1 MRGTKRMALLGST
14 VIMHEIH
21 WGRYA
26 AHGAWYGMR
35 GTESAHSAGASGWP
49 SPSSARP
56 GVG

>member
-1 MRGTKRMALLGST
+1 
-14 VIMHEIH
+14 MHEIH

-56 GVG
+56 GAG